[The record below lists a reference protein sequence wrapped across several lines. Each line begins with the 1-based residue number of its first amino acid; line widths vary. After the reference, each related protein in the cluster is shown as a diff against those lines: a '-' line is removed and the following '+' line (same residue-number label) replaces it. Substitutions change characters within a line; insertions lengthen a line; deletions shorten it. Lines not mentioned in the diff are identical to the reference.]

1 MTITRAFRRPRARLR
16 FHPDVWEEMISELAR
31 RGRGE
36 RESGA
41 FLLSPRGDGRAVTR
55 VEYLDDLDPASLVG
69 SIHLHRSAYGHLWSL
84 CDRES
89 LRVVGDVH
97 THPGPNVQQSCVDRD
112 NPMVAR
118 TGHLAIILPNL
129 ANGRIRPEEIGVYE
143 YLGES
148 GWRSSLGRR
157 AARLV
162 YVGRWA

>member
-1 MTITRAFRRPRARLR
+1 
-16 FHPDVWEEMISELAR
+16 MIGELAR
-31 RGRGE
+31 RGNGD

-41 FLLSPRGDGRAVTR
+41 FLLSPREDGGAVTQ
-55 VEYLDDLDPASLVG
+55 VAYLDDLDPGSLVG
-69 SIHLHRSAYGHLWSL
+69 SIHLHRPAYGRLWSL

-97 THPGPNVQQSCVDRD
+97 THPGADVRQSSIDRD

-118 TGHLAIILPNL
+118 AGHLAIILPNF
-129 ANGRIRPEEIGVYE
+129 ARGRIRPREIGVHE
-143 YLGES
+143 YLGEL
-148 GWRSSLGRR
+148 GWRSSLGRG

>member
-1 MTITRAFRRPRARLR
+1 
-16 FHPDVWEEMISELAR
+16 MISELAR
-31 RGRGE
+31 RGHGN

-41 FLLSPRGDGRAVTR
+41 FLLSPREDGRAVTLIA
-55 VEYLDDLDPASLVG
+55 YLDDLDPASLVG
-69 SIHLHRSAYGHLWSL
+69 SIHLHRPAYGALWSL

-97 THPGPNVQQSCVDRD
+97 THPGPLVQQSCVDRD

-118 TGHLAIILPNL
+118 AGHLAIILPNF
-129 ANGRIRPEEIGVYE
+129 AQGRIRPREIGVHE
-143 YLGES
+143 YLGEA
-148 GWRSSLGRR
+148 GWHSSLGLR